1 MNALLE
7 TEAPAAGAESDR
19 VLRDAYRAAEWRIMP
34 ILFGLWLLAWVDRA
48 NVSFAKLQM
57 LSDLHFSETV
67 YGLGAGLFFLGYVVL
82 GVPSSMVQQRVG
94 ARTTI
99 SAIAF
104 GWGVTSVAM
113 MFVKSAGM
121 FYLLRF
127 LLGAFEAGFYPGV
140 ILYLNQWFPS
150 KRRTRNF
157 SIFHSAAICS
167 TVAVGL
173 SGGFVLDHMSG
184 QWGVAGWRWMF
195 LIQAIPTILMGCL
208 AFVVLPDGPGTAR
221 WLSAQQRRLIQ
232 DDVARDVAGVA
243 SAASRSGSLLAN
255 PVVWVLSAAY
265 FCILAAN
272 AALSF
277 FIPTILHEAGFGGYS
292 AIGNAIAAICILGA
306 LGNIAFST
314 FASRYRDVRWHC
326 AMASLLSVASLLVLV
341 FVWHS
346 SRQATFI
353 TLVLALAGTGAG
365 ISLFWQIP
373 VRFLHGKAAALGVPL
388 ISSVANV
395 AGFLTPWLTG
405 YVRDVSGSY
414 TSGFVTAAV
423 VQALAVIILTMGIP
437 FAARKQQASAATPG
451 HEPA

>member
-19 VLRDAYRAAEWRIMP
+19 VLRDAYRASEWRIMP

-121 FYLLRF
+121 FYVLRF

-195 LIQAIPTILMGCL
+195 LIQAIPTVLMGCL